1 MGVNQMKKKLIT
13 VFLSLILIFVLAGCM
28 ANEYERRTDD
38 SNTLYV
44 GSVASSF
51 PISFMPW
58 LSRDGIAPT
67 IASMLYNT
75 LFSYD
80 DYAAEFLP
88 LIAKEWCYVD
98 SDGEPILTE
107 SGQIDYDKLEE
118 LYSDSSHTY
127 LVVKITLN
135 DNVKWSD
142 GEPLT
147 VEDVYYTFDIGTNNA
162 LSNHA
167 GALAWTSDLQHSY
180 QNGILTK
187 QGIFTYEQGAIEQ
200 GYDISET
207 DKDTVMYLHVNKVL
221 GAVTSLFS
229 TILIL
234 PKHIWEPIVTVNNQ
248 LNSKNPTPESDHQY
262 KNPVGSGPY
271 LLDAENSNAQ
281 VITLIRNDNYHLR
294 DGDDYLFKVEK
305 IKFLLYQ
312 EANVAIYSV
321 LKGHI
326 DILDS
331 TISSNY
337 MSLFESEEDIFVA
350 NAEGIFTQTLV
361 LNLNPA
367 TSEKNPIRDLLAQK
381 NFRKAIALA
390 ISQEE
395 LVRYVL
401 NDAGITV
408 SAGLMSKSLL
418 DFYNEE
424 ADILRY
430 DLNQRIIDANSLLD
444 EIVPEKDSSGYRLLN
459 GERIAYEILGTPGE
473 QEVISRLQ
481 VQLQKIGIEVN
492 FKAKG
497 SSPERTYLY
506 NSKFDMT
513 LQGVIFSL
521 TNADIM
527 YRAHFV
533 TLSNSSNYGRLSDSV
548 LTQKINEM
556 RLSLNLNTKYELLEE
571 LQLLIAESYYK
582 IPLYTSNVISVA
594 RTDRYTGYI
603 VVNGS
608 TIFNTESLQAIER
621 LEG

>member
-1 MGVNQMKKKLIT
+1 MKKKLIT
-13 VFLSLILIFVLAGCM
+13 VFLSLLSVFMLVGCT

-38 SNTLYV
+38 TNTLYV

-51 PISFMPW
+51 PTSFMPW

-80 DYAAEFLP
+80 DDTGDFLP
-88 LIAKEWCYVD
+88 LVGKEWCYVD
-98 SDGEPILTE
+98 EDGEPILTE
-107 SGQIDYDKLEE
+107 DGHIDYEMLQT
-118 LYSDSSHTY
+118 LYSDSSKTY

-135 DNVKWSD
+135 DNVTWSD
-142 GEPLT
+142 GQPLT
-147 VEDVYYTFDIGTNNA
+147 VEDIYYTYDIATNNN

-167 GALAWTSDLQHSY
+167 GALAWTSDLQHTY

-187 QGIFTYEQGAIEQ
+187 QGIFTYENGANER
-200 GYDISET
+200 GYEITEAE
-207 DKDTVMYLHVNKVL
+207 KDTVMYLHVNKVL
-221 GAVTSLFS
+221 GAITSLFS

-234 PKHIWEPIVTVNNQ
+234 PKHIWEPIVTVDNQ
-248 LNSKNPTPESDHQY
+248 LNSKNPTPESDYQY
-262 KNPVGSGPY
+262 KHPVGSGPY
-271 LLDAENSNAQ
+271 LLDSENSNNQ

-294 DGDDYLFKVEK
+294 DGDDYLFKVER

-326 DILDS
+326 DILDA

-337 MSLFESEEDIFVA
+337 MSLFEEREDIFIS
-350 NAEGIFTQTLV
+350 NAEGIFTQSLV

-367 TSEKNPIRDLLAQK
+367 TSEKNPLRDLLAIK
-381 NFRKAIALA
+381 DFRKAIALA

-395 LVRYVL
+395 LVSYVL
-401 NDAGITV
+401 NGAGMSV
-408 SAGLMSKSLL
+408 SAGLMSASLT
-418 DFYNEE
+418 DFYNED

-430 DLNQRIIDANSLLD
+430 DLEQRLVDANALLD
-444 EIVPEKDSSGYRLLN
+444 EIVPNKDSSGYRLLN
-459 GERIAYEILGTPGE
+459 GVRIKYEILGTPGE

-481 VQLQKIGIEVN
+481 VQLQKIGIEVS

-521 TNADIM
+521 SNADIM

-533 TLSNSSNYGRLSDSV
+533 TLSNSSNYGRLNDSV
-548 LTQKINEM
+548 LAQSINEM
-556 RLSLNLNTKYELLEE
+556 RLSLNLNTKYELLKE

-582 IPLYTSNVISVA
+582 IPLYTSNVISVS
-594 RTDRYTGYI
+594 RTDRYTGY
-603 VVNGS
+603 VVVKGS
-608 TIFNTESLQAIER
+608 TIFNTESLQSLQRVEV
-621 LEG
+621 